1 MSISRRNLF
10 GFGAAAG
17 AAIGVGGISLL
28 NSETKEK
35 LPIPEELTT
44 TLTHNQIYN
53 SGKPE
58 YQIWYW

>member
-1 MSISRRNLF
+1 MSISRRNFF

-17 AAIGVGGISLL
+17 AALGVGGISLL

-44 TLTHNQIYN
+44 TLTHNQKYN
-53 SGKPE
+53 NGKPE